1 MESWK
6 TTLGG
11 LLLAV
16 GTAALGAPIPEKYRW
31 APGVVSAI
39 GGALLGMTAKDYNV
53 HSTANEVQIATVEKK
68 VEAMKEASE
77 AKK

>member
-1 MESWK
+1 MENWK

-16 GTAALGAPIPEKYRW
+16 GTAALGAPIPEKWRW

-39 GGALLGMTAKDYNV
+39 GGALLGMTAKDFNV
-53 HSTANEVQIATVEKK
+53 HSTQKEVQAATVEKIAEGK
-68 VEAMKEASE
+68 AP
-77 AKK
+77 

>member
-1 MESWK
+1 MENWK

-31 APGVVSAI
+31 APGVVSAL

-53 HSTANEVQIATVEKK
+53 HSTAKEVQIATVEKK
-68 VEAMKEASE
+68 LEEAAE